1 MDQYD
6 QRSRPVE
13 SQYQRSSIFFSTV
26 SDPRDFILGRPD
38 PSASDLVGWK
48 RGEVLATYKRADDY
62 RLTFEFPAPLYVTK
76 TIPIDRIPARQIDVN
91 PDGYV
96 YIRDLDTE
104 ASFASI
110 EDLREWV
117 ENKMAQPKGELI
129 SFRLSPGQKLRF
141 RALYFFAADVPK
153 CALTIIGPTQ

>member
-1 MDQYD
+1 MESYD
-6 QRSRPVE
+6 RRTRPIE

-26 SDPRDFILGRPD
+26 SDPRDFIVEKPD
-38 PSASDLVGWK
+38 PSTSDLVGWK

-96 YIRDLDTE
+96 YIRDLDPD
-104 ASFASI
+104 ASFTSI
-110 EDLREWV
+110 ERLREWV
-117 ENKMAQPKGELI
+117 EDHTAQPRGDLI
-129 SFRLSPGQKLRF
+129 SFCLSPGQKLRF
-141 RALYFFAADVPK
+141 RTLYFYAADVPK
-153 CALTIIGPTQ
+153 CALTIIGPSK